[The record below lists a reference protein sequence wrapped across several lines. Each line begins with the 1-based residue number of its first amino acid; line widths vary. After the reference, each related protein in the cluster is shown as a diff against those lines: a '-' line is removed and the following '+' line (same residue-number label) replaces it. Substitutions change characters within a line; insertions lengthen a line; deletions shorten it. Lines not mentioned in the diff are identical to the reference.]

1 MSTGIYIA
9 LLWWRLSMTA
19 LCRWCCKNSWM
30 DGMTRHTHAR
40 THARIKALKANHSP
54 RWEHIQNKNTVRTC
68 DIYAVRCLKVLDSE
82 LKAYSGIVKNLG
94 KEAEKLKK
102 TDPANA
108 KEIAAE
114 QVDSCSVVFILWML
128 LLWAH
133 SALCFTAWFFELCKF
148 NFRGLWKHIFTEC

>member
-1 MSTGIYIA
+1 MQVCTSLLSDNHTSTQP
-9 LLWWRLSMTA
+9 LSFLQA
-19 LCRWCCKNSWM
+19 RCLSCRPTNS
-30 DGMTRHTHAR
+30 
-40 THARIKALKANHSP
+40 IKALKANHSP